1 MSLFIAY
8 ANITKDYPLY
18 LMDNF
23 SLSEN
28 INQPSPRKKHR
39 QVAYFLLW
47 QLLKK
52 AKLTESWLQSIYR
65 DEQGRPHFSEEHI
78 DFNLSHSGDW
88 VAVAL
93 SVQPKG
99 INAVTAIDIE
109 HVKRKRNYTAL
120 LAHFGTQ
127 EEQSWFQNSQFQE
140 QDFYQIWCLRET
152 ILKVEGAGIGKLNSI
167 KSFPQQCVMMTDYC
181 PQGKAFFYR
190 NLPFYLAF
198 FSLQEENHISIFE
211 WQENMLKSQDLKKD
225 LCYQI
230 NP

>member
-8 ANITKDYPLY
+8 ANVTKDYPLY
-18 LMDNF
+18 LMDNL

-39 QVAYFLLW
+39 EVAYFLLW
-47 QLLKK
+47 QLLKQ
-52 AKLTESWLQSIYR
+52 AALPAELLQGIYR
-65 DEQGRPHFSEEHI
+65 DERGRPHFAVKNI

-99 INAVTAIDIE
+99 QQAVTGIDIE
-109 HVKRKRNYTAL
+109 HVKRQRNYSAL
-120 LAHFGTQ
+120 LAHFGTTV
-127 EEQSWFQNSQFQE
+127 EQAWFQHSLFKE

-181 PQGKAFFYR
+181 PQGQAFFYHS
-190 NLPFYLAF
+190 LPFYLAF
-198 FSLQEENHISIFE
+198 FSPQGETQISIFE
-211 WQENMLKSQDLKKD
+211 WQQNMLKSQDLKKE
-225 LCYQI
+225 LCYLI